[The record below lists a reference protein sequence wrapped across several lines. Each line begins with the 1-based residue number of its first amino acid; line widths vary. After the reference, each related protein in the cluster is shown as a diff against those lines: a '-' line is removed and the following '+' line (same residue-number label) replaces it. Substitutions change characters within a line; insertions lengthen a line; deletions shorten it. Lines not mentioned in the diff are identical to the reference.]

1 MYVGILFMVRT
12 DPVEYLGCRS
22 LERLGTFEFGYSFLY
37 PTKFQ
42 SFPVEPILRDWII
55 RLYQPSFGFETMNS
69 MGILRLLVADEER
82 AFSQFFEHLETVLAA
97 HPEVLLRPE
106 ILERKSEKAI
116 PPVSALLDLVNQR
129 PRMYLPRLTPGCLRA
144 FLDGYRLACLDE
156 GHFDCADL
164 DGFDHWVRRQ
174 RGVQGMFRWENAVLS
189 SCQGREEDAF
199 AWSLRELKAYRE
211 SRGPLSDLK
220 FEGQ

>member
-22 LERLGTFEFGYSFLY
+22 LERLGTFEFGYRFLY

-69 MGILRLLVADEER
+69 MGILRHLVADEER
-82 AFSQFFEHLETVLAA
+82 AFSQFFEHLDTVLATY
-97 HPEVLLRPE
+97 PEVLLKPE
-106 ILERKSEKAI
+106 ILERKSKEPV
-116 PPVSALLDLVNQR
+116 PPVSALLDLVSQR

-144 FLDGYRLACLDE
+144 FLDGYRLACLHE

-164 DGFDHWVRRQ
+164 DGFENWVRRQ
-174 RGVQGMFRWENAVLS
+174 RGAPSAPCPGLQPRQLHADTGNA
-189 SCQGREEDAF
+189 ED
-199 AWSLRELKAYRE
+199 
-211 SRGPLSDLK
+211 RGPMVAD
-220 FEGQ
+220 QPA